1 MASNASNPSVGS
13 TLTATGLDDR
23 PVIGLTTYLRRAQ
36 SGVWDVEASFLP
48 RVYIDAV
55 TLAGGIAVLVPPQPF
70 DVESAQRVLDGLDG
84 LIICG
89 GEDVDPARYG
99 QAAHPTTDA
108 PKVDRDNLEDALL
121 TAAIERALPFLGI
134 CRGAQMLNVHQGGTL
149 IQHLPEVVGTDRYQ
163 KGNGVFNTVP
173 VHVDEDSLLAKVLGS
188 DAPVPG
194 EVYHHQAI
202 DRPGAGLRVIARTD
216 DNVIQGIQLDS
227 VPFGVGVQWHPEQ
240 TAAEDARLFEGLVD
254 AAKTYRSNR

>member
-1 MASNASNPSVGS
+1 MASSVSKSMALG
-13 TLTATGLDDR
+13 AR
-23 PVIGLTTYLRRAQ
+23 PVIGLTTYLRHAT
-36 SGVWDVEASFLP
+36 SGVWDVEAAFLP

-55 TLAGGIAVLVPPQPF
+55 TRAGGMVVLIPPQPF
-70 DVESAQRVLDGLDG
+70 DVASAARVLDGLDG

-99 QAAHPTTDA
+99 QSAHPTTDD

-121 TAAIERALPFLGI
+121 SAAIERALPFLGI

-149 IQHLPEVVGTDRYQ
+149 IQHLPEVLGTDKYQ

-173 VHVDEDSLLAKVLGS
+173 VSVDDNSVLADVLGTES
-188 DAPVPG
+188 PIPG
-194 EVYHHQAI
+194 AVYHHQAI
-202 DRPGAGLRVIARTD
+202 DQPGSGLRVVARSD

-227 VPFGVGVQWHPEQ
+227 VPFGIGVQWHPEQ
-240 TAAEDARLFEGLVD
+240 TAAEDARLFEGLVE
-254 AAKTYRSNR
+254 AATTYRSNR